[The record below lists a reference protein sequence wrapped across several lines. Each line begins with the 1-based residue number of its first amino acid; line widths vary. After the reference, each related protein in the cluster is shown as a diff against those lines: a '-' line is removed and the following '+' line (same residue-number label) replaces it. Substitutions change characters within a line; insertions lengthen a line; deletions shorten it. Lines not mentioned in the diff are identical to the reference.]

1 MNNFGIEHLLAAA
14 KAFLNE
20 EGDFEEMLAYAEE
33 LATKVSVKPSNV
45 QEGDSFLFSAYVS
58 SREHT
63 INAECVVTKIEDGRV
78 YFRTA
83 DHWRNS
89 CEFMDGMTDAKLI
102 KGHSPICGRAINN
115 KIKEAWR
122 FIPYKG
128 AA

>member
-1 MNNFGIEHLLAAA
+1 MSKFGFEHLLAAA
-14 KAFLNE
+14 E
-20 EGDFEEMLAYAEE
+20 EYLSNDDFADMLRRAEV
-33 LATKVSVKPSNV
+33 LATKVSVKPSKV
-45 QEGDSFLFSAYVS
+45 QVGDSFLFSAYVS

-63 INAECVVTKIEDGRV
+63 INAECVVTKIEDERI

-83 DHWRNS
+83 DHWRGGS
-89 CEFMDGMTDAKLI
+89 AFMDGMTDAKLI
-102 KGHSPICGRAINN
+102 KAHSPICGRAINN